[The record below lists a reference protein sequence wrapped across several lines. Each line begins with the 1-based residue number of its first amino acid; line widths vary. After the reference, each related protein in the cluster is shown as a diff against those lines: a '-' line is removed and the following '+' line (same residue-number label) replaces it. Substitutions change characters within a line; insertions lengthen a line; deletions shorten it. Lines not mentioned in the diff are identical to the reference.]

1 MNIDWKSLLG
11 SAGSMING
19 VVEASAAGKLSTY
32 NTVAQTAIK
41 AAVTKVDGGVDQ
53 LKTAFDTFE
62 TTNPLVAQALT
73 EFSTLATTLGLTLP
87 TEDGIV
93 THVKAAIADL
103 QGMFVPDTSTPT
115 PASTPAPAA

>member
-53 LKTAFDTFE
+53 LKASFDAFE
-62 TTNPLVAQALT
+62 TANPLVAQALT

-93 THVKAAIADL
+93 THIKAAIADL
-103 QGMFVPDTSTPT
+103 QGMFVPQPPTTSAGTAT
-115 PASTPAPAA
+115 PAA

>member
-1 MNIDWKSLLG
+1 MAIDWKSILG
-11 SAGSMING
+11 SAFAVVNG
-19 VVEASAAGKLSTY
+19 VAGASAAGKLSTY

-62 TTNPLVAQALT
+62 TANPLVAQALT

-93 THVKAAIADL
+93 THIKAAIADL
-103 QGMFVPDTSTPT
+103 QGMFVPDTSTASAGTTT
-115 PASTPAPAA
+115 PAA

>member
-11 SAGSMING
+11 SAGSVING
-19 VVEASAAGKLSTY
+19 VAEASAAGKLATY

-53 LKTAFDTFE
+53 LKAAFDAFE
-62 TTNPLVAQALT
+62 TANPLVAQGLS
-73 EFSTLATTLGLTLP
+73 EFRTLATTLGLTLP

-93 THVKAAIADL
+93 THIKAAIADL
-103 QGMFVPDTSTPT
+103 QGMFVPADTTATTTSTP
-115 PASTPAPAA
+115 AA